1 MGTVPVEIKQGK
13 VTYSKIEMH
22 DLAHRLEN
30 FDLVSSKIIFHSRFP
45 LSRQFRLTR
54 QTGFPMYRKKKK
66 KHSCQ
71 SNLVELLIVGCGTP
85 GFSILQCSQML
96 GWKLVQEPDLR

>member
-66 KHSCQ
+66 KTFVSVQ
-71 SNLVELLIVGCGTP
+71 SGRAFDSGLWDP
-85 GFSILQCSQML
+85 R
-96 GWKLVQEPDLR
+96 VQHIAMFPDARMEASSRA